1 MIFNIVVDLY
11 SFKNNNNSKVMFID
25 LGTSRCNQSNL
36 LKLYYCIKLLI
47 DLGFFEKFYTP
58 TLQCTPVIRTPFIT
72 TTSIQQHFLW
82 ERKHKCYFLII
93 LLPLQRH
100 QLPLQQQF
108 ETPKNVTPRSK
119 CTTRATCIH
128 ILEENKNCTPSKTQE
143 FIHQCQQHKQLQYGY
158 KDTPVITTFFP
169 GTKCVDIMRVHCTYI
184 LIKMLSQFRKLEANT
199 YLAKDMLRITFSQ
212 KILNL
217 FHGFQNLKIE
227 DL

>member
-143 FIHQCQQHKQLQYGY
+143 FIHYSQQHQQQQQREEKGLVGEQREMQKSTLLNQYRRG
-158 KDTPVITTFFP
+158 KKAKWMHFKIKGALVI
-169 GTKCVDIMRVHCTYI
+169 C
-184 LIKMLSQFRKLEANT
+184 
-199 YLAKDMLRITFSQ
+199 
-212 KILNL
+212 
-217 FHGFQNLKIE
+217 
-227 DL
+227 